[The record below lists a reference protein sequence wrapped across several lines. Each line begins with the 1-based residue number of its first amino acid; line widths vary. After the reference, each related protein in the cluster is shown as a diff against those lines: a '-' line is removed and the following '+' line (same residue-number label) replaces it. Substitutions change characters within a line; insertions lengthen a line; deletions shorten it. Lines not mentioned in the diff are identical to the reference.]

1 MEIDSILEIILEF
14 CKLYYVKL
22 ETLSREID
30 IFLPSF
36 FFVLE
41 EGVIIYM
48 EIDSILKILKLYL
61 EKLAF
66 SSLLSFLS
74 SMIICMEIDSILE
87 IILESCILYYVEFKT
102 LPWKIGIFLPSFF
115 FILEK
120 RVSWLFVWRSIRSW
134 KF

>member
-74 SMIICMEIDSILE
+74 SMIICMEIDSILK
-87 IILESCILYYVEFKT
+87 IILKFCI
-102 LPWKIGIFLPSFF
+102 
-115 FILEK
+115 ILLL
-120 RVSWLFVWRSIRSW
+120 S
-134 KF
+134 

>member
-87 IILESCILYYVEFKT
+87 IILESCILYYVELKT
-102 LPWKIGIFLPSFF
+102 LP
-115 FILEK
+115 
-120 RVSWLFVWRSIRSW
+120 
-134 KF
+134 